1 MHYGN
6 KPTKCVIFT
15 LYLFLRVIKG
25 FINIKSIANQ
35 QGTLR
40 IVHGRVNPYSND
52 LIHIFS
58 ERVQFDILGISSFLP
73 FGKTKY
79 FVTCRP

>member
-1 MHYGN
+1 MN
-6 KPTKCVIFT
+6 FK
-15 LYLFLRVIKG
+15 LYLFIKVIIE
-25 FINIKSIANQ
+25 FSNLIVIVNQ